1 MTLGNVGQLALD
13 LLVSM
18 LRLPRQACLSSH
30 NVLPCLGYD
39 AFAPA
44 SRSQPD
50 QATHLVTALEL
61 YQLGDFALLQQRA
74 PAAKGRQQAYA
85 QELAAWIVSMGFQRV
100 VLLGSLDAAHRLDAH
115 IDSVPAVH
123 ALSEDA
129 AMAQQ
134 CQQLGIASLQV
145 SHQCSALWV
154 A

>member
-13 LLVSM
+13 LLVST
-18 LRLPRQACLSSH
+18 LRLPRQVCLSSH

-39 AFAPA
+39 AFSPA

-50 QATHLVTALEL
+50 QAPHLVTALEL

-85 QELAAWIVSMGFQRV
+85 EELAAWIVSMGFQRV
-100 VLLGSLDAAHRLDAH
+100 VLLGSLDAAHCLDAQ
-115 IDSVPAVH
+115 IGSGPAVH
-123 ALSEDA
+123 ALSEDDG
-129 AMAQQ
+129 MAQQ

-145 SHQCSALWV
+145 NHQ
-154 A
+154 